1 MFGVIALIN
10 NRGYAKL
17 FGWPS
22 QIVYIFVYLRWET
35 KIEIFMGKRYEKEA
49 ADADLL

>member
-1 MFGVIALIN
+1 MFGWLS
-10 NRGYAKL
+10 R
-17 FGWPS
+17 
-22 QIVYIFVYLRWET
+22 IVYIFVYLRWET